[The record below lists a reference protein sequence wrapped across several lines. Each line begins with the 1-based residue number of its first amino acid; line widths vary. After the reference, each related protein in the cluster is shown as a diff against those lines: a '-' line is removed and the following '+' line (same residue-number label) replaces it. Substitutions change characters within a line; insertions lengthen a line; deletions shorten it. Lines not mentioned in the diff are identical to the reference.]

1 MRPVEID
8 GEFVTA
14 PRATYARLREQGP
27 VHRALA
33 PDGTRVWL
41 VTRYEHVRQALADPR
56 LSLDKAHSS
65 GGYKGFSLPPA
76 LDANLLNMD
85 PPAHTRLRR
94 VVAKGFT
101 PRQVE
106 RLRPRVQDIADELLD
121 ALDGRDEV
129 DLLPAYCAPLPIN
142 VICDLLGVDAADRR
156 DFRSWTDGLLAPDTP
171 QQARDALS
179 SLYRFILDLIAARR
193 AAPGEDML
201 STLVRLRDGED
212 RLSENEL
219 TSAAFL
225 VLFAGYENTMNLLGN
240 GLVALLTRPDA
251 LARARAGLTPAA
263 VDELLRFD
271 PPPQLAI
278 RRFPVADV
286 ELGGVTIPAGETV
299 MLSLVSAHHD
309 PDRFPD
315 PERLDLDRADNPH
328 LGFGHGPHYC
338 LGASLARME
347 VEVGVGALLR
357 RFPHLALAVAEDDL
371 HWRNSFRNRGLRTL
385 PVTLRAADGRRRD

>member
-1 MRPVEID
+1 MQPVKID
-8 GEFVTA
+8 SEFVTS
-14 PRATYARLREQGP
+14 PRAVYARLREEGP

-33 PDGTRVWL
+33 PDGTQVWL
-41 VTRYEHVRQALADPR
+41 VTRYEDVRKALADPR
-56 LSLDKAHSS
+56 LSLDKARSN

-94 VVAKGFT
+94 IVAKGFT
-101 PRQVE
+101 PRRIE
-106 RLRPRVQDIADELLD
+106 RLRPRVRVIAEELLD
-121 ALDGRDEV
+121 ALDGREEV
-129 DLLPAYCAPLPIN
+129 DLLAAYCAPLPII
-142 VICDLLGVDAADRR
+142 VICELLGVDAADRP
-156 DFRSWTDGLLAPDTP
+156 DFRSWTDGLLAPATP
-171 QQARDALS
+171 QHARDSLG
-179 SLYRFILDLIAARR
+179 SLYRFILDLIAAKR

-201 STLVRLRDGED
+201 SALIQLRDEED
-212 RLSENEL
+212 RLSEDEL

-225 VLFAGYENTMNLLGN
+225 VLFAGYENTMHLLGN

-251 LARARAGLTPAA
+251 LIAARAELTPAV

-278 RRFPVADV
+278 RRFPVTDV
-286 ELGGVTIPAGETV
+286 EIGGVTIPAGETV

-309 PDRFPD
+309 AARFPD
-315 PERLDLDRADNPH
+315 PDRLDPGRTDNPH

-347 VEVGVGALLR
+347 VEAGIAVLLH
-357 RFPHLALAVAEDDL
+357 RFPHLALAVAEEDL
-371 HWRNSFRNRGLRTL
+371 EWRDSFRNRGLRAL
-385 PVTLRAADGRRRD
+385 PVTLRQIGECHP

>member
-1 MRPVEID
+1 VQPIEIGD
-8 GEFVTA
+8 EFVTA

-33 PDGTRVWL
+33 PDGTRIWL
-41 VTRYEHVRQALADPR
+41 VTRYEHVRKALADPR

-85 PPAHTRLRR
+85 APAHTRLRR
-94 VVAKGFT
+94 IVAKGFT

-106 RLRPRVQDIADELLD
+106 RLRPRVREIADELLD
-121 ALDGRDEV
+121 ALDGRDEA
-129 DLLPAYCAPLPIN
+129 DLLPAYCAPLPIT
-142 VICDLLGVDAADRR
+142 VICELLGVDAADRR
-156 DFRSWTDGLLAPDTP
+156 DFRSWTDGLLAPETP
-171 QQARDALS
+171 AQARDALS
-179 SLYRFILDLIAARR
+179 SLYRFIVDLIAAKR
-193 AAPGEDML
+193 ATPGEDML
-201 STLVRLRDGED
+201 STLVQLRDEED

-225 VLFAGYENTMNLLGN
+225 VLFAGYENTMHLLGN

-251 LARARAGLTPAA
+251 LARARAELPRTA

-278 RRFPVADV
+278 RRFPVADI
-286 ELGGVTIPAGETV
+286 EIGGVTIPAGETV

-309 PDRFPD
+309 RDRYPDAD
-315 PERLDLDRADNPH
+315 RLDLGRADNPH

-371 HWRNSFRNRGLRTL
+371 HWRNSFRSRGLRTL
-385 PVTLRAADGRRRD
+385 PVTLRAGDGRGL